1 MSTEEA
7 GIEYEFGPFR
17 LDAPRRALYR
27 GTEFV
32 PLTPKAAEMLLLL
45 VEQAGRV
52 VTKEQIFQRAWAGV
66 VVEEGTIANN
76 ISALRKVL
84 DPAFGGLGPIATV
97 ARRGYRFAAAVRT
110 GNGIDI
116 NASAADVRAHAVAPG
131 NGAAPP
137 QATPDN
143 PPVRAITERD
153 SVLMGD
159 IENKTGDAVFDGTLR
174 QALLLHL
181 AQSPFLQILADRKV
195 KATLQ
200 LMQRPTD
207 TPVTGEVALEIC
219 QRTGAKAAIT
229 GSIFALADEYSVGI
243 VALDRDTGDI
253 IASEQARARGKG
265 EVLKA
270 LDAAATNLRANL
282 GESLVSVKR
291 LSAALEDLATPSL
304 EALKAYTVGRREW
317 NERGDAA
324 GIPHQLR
331 ALELDPHF
339 ASAHSAVGI
348 AFSNLGQTQRA
359 NEHIRKA
366 YDLRNRA
373 SERERSRIEAIYHLN
388 ISGNV
393 HQALDVFN
401 TMIKAYPRDSY
412 IPGNIGNIQ
421 MQLGQ
426 WEKAL
431 ESTTAALASEP
442 TNVSHS
448 NLAIIHM
455 ALGRREDARRTI
467 DAAFARGL
475 DAYYLRLDAYQEAF
489 LRRDDEAMRRHFDAV
504 AGRPSEEDFLL
515 AAQADTESY
524 FGRHHRARE
533 FSARAAESAMRAG
546 AVETS
551 AIWLA
556 QWAMR
561 EAELKFDERA
571 FEQAE
576 AALERSE
583 GRIVRCVA
591 AYALARAGD
600 RSLVGTIASKLDADF
615 PEDTLVQ
622 RHWLPCI
629 RAAIAIADEDAVT
642 ALRALEPAQSM
653 ELALVMPFEGGF
665 MLPTHLRGLAHLA
678 AGKREEAAREFASIE
693 ARPGLVKNYVTY
705 PLAVKARENLA

>member
-1 MSTEEA
+1 MSPEEA
-7 GIEYEFGPFR
+7 ATEYVFGPFR
-17 LDAPRRALYR
+17 LDASRRALYR

-45 VEQAGRV
+45 VEEAGRV
-52 VTKEQIFQRAWAGV
+52 VTKEQILQRAWAGV

-84 DPAFGGLGPIATV
+84 DPAFGGDGPIATV
-97 ARRGYRFAAAVRT
+97 SRRGYRFAAAVSPSKA
-110 GNGIDI
+110 GVQ
-116 NASAADVRAHAVAPG
+116 SPPP
-131 NGAAPP
+131 AAPV
-137 QATPDN
+137 AEA
-143 PPVRAITERD
+143 PPAPRITDRD
-153 SVLMGD
+153 TILMGD

-181 AQSPFLQILADRKV
+181 AQSPFLQILAERKV

-229 GSIFALADEYSVGI
+229 GSIFALGGEYSVGI
-243 VALDRDTGDI
+243 VALDRDTGEI
-253 IASEQARARGKG
+253 IASEQARAASKS

-270 LDAAATNLRANL
+270 LDGAAASLRTKL
-282 GESLVSVKR
+282 GESLASVTQ
-291 LSAALEDLATPSL
+291 LSTALEDLATPSL
-304 EALKAYTVGRREW
+304 EALKAYTVARREW
-317 NERGDAA
+317 YERGDAA
-324 GIPHQLR
+324 GIPHHLR
-331 ALELDPHF
+331 ALEIDPHF
-339 ASAHSAVGI
+339 ASAHSAAGV
-348 AFSNLGQTQRA
+348 AFANLGQTERA
-359 NEHIRKA
+359 NQHICKA
-366 YDLRNRA
+366 YELRDRG
-373 SERERSRIEAIYHLN
+373 SERERARIEGIYHLYVT
-388 ISGNV
+388 GNS
-393 HQALDVFN
+393 HRALDIYN

-412 IPGNIGNIQ
+412 IPINIGNIQ

-431 ESTTAALASEP
+431 ESMTAALASEP
-442 TNVSHS
+442 TNVAHS
-448 NLAIIHM
+448 NLAIIQM

-467 DAAFARGL
+467 DAAFARGI
-475 DAYYLRLDAYQEAF
+475 DAYYLRLDAYLEAF

-515 AAQADTESY
+515 AAQADTEAY
-524 FGRHHRARE
+524 FGRHERARE
-533 FSARAAESAMRAG
+533 FSARAAASAMRAD

-561 EAELKFDERA
+561 EAELGFHQHAR
-571 FEQAE
+571 EQAE
-576 AALERSE
+576 AALARSD

-600 RSLVGTIASKLDADF
+600 RTSVEAVTSKLDASF
-615 PEDTLVQ
+615 PEDTVIQ

-629 RAAIAIADEDAVT
+629 RAAMAVAAKDATT

-653 ELALVMPFEGGF
+653 ELSLCMPFEGGF
-665 MLPTHLRGLAHLA
+665 MLPTHLRALAHLA
-678 AGKREEAAREFASIE
+678 AGKREEAARELEKIE
-693 ARPGLVKNYVTY
+693 ARPGLVKNYITY
-705 PLAVKARENLA
+705 PLAVKTRESLA